1 MRQHTKRLYTQR
13 LFRTGALLVATIL
26 AFAAAFALAL
36 ALLTYWLGLWGSDV
50 LGVEIT
56 VPQGLALLLSFSAII
71 GLVLLHSC
79 TAERKNARLEL
90 SALSPGPMADYNLRI
105 EGGKIFRGMEEI
117 SLTPQEFRLLRCVTA
132 RENQVCEYEYIV
144 EQVWPEE
151 SRSDLPPGR
160 ENLAA
165 LMRRLRDKIN
175 IHDYIKNHP
184 GRGYEFVQWE
194 R

>member
-1 MRQHTKRLYTQR
+1 
-13 LFRTGALLVATIL
+13 
-26 AFAAAFALAL
+26 
-36 ALLTYWLGLWGSDV
+36 
-50 LGVEIT
+50 
-56 VPQGLALLLSFSAII
+56 
-71 GLVLLHSC
+71 
-79 TAERKNARLEL
+79 
-90 SALSPGPMADYNLRI
+90 
-105 EGGKIFRGMEEI
+105 MEEI